1 MKTTQQKGRK
11 DSMDHKSGSNT
22 SALQVALSASRG
34 ALIGVGVFSFFIN
47 LLMLTVPLYM
57 LQIYD
62 RVLASRS
69 TDTLLLLTIVT
80 LGLLVTFGVLEWTR
94 SRVLVRVSTGLDDRI
109 NMPLMSAILAER
121 LRGEST
127 GNGQPLRDL
136 ETVRGFLTGPGLLS
150 FFDAP
155 WTPLFIAVIFLFH
168 PLLGF
173 IALAGA
179 LVLFSIAL
187 LSEFLTRKPLRKA
200 ADLMIGANSFAE
212 ASLRNAEVIQALGMM
227 PGLFRRWVTRHQS
240 GIAWQSTASDR
251 AGILTATAK
260 VLRQILQVAILGA
273 GAYLAIHHVIT
284 PGVMIVASII
294 MGRALAPV
302 EGAINSWRHFL
313 SARSAYER
321 LQGLLEGKTEAA
333 VMHLPKPLGALSVE
347 SLYAGPPG
355 AEMPVLNDVSF
366 TLEPG
371 ELLGLVGPSAAGKST
386 LARLLVGVWS
396 PMAGKVRLDGAEI
409 HHWDQ
414 ENLGPHIGY
423 LPQDVELFD
432 GTVAENIAR
441 FTETNAED
449 VVKAARSAGV
459 HDMILRLPHGYDTLI
474 GEGGRVLSGGQRQR
488 VALARALFG
497 EPMLIVLDEPN
508 ASLDAEGDKALS
520 QAIVELKRAGR
531 TVVII
536 VHRASL
542 IGTADK
548 LLVLSGGRVESFGPT
563 AEVLPQ
569 VTRPHPVVSGHAA
582 APG

>member
-1 MKTTQQKGRK
+1 ME
-11 DSMDHKSGSNT
+11 SKSGSAT
-22 SALQVALSASRG
+22 PDLQAALSASRG
-34 ALIGVGVFSFFIN
+34 ALVGVGVFSFFIN
-47 LLMLTVPLYM
+47 TLMLTVPLYM

-62 RVLASRS
+62 RVLVSRS
-69 TDTLLLLTIVT
+69 TSTLLLLTIVT
-80 LGLLVTFGVLEWTR
+80 LGLLITFGVLEWAR
-94 SRVLVRVSTGLDDRI
+94 SRVLVRVSTGLDHRI
-109 NMPLMSAILAER
+109 NRPLMSAILQER

-127 GNGQPLRDL
+127 GHGQPLRDL

-187 LSEFLTRKPLRKA
+187 LSELLTRKPLRKA
-200 ADLMIGANSFAE
+200 SSSMISANSFAE

-227 PGLFRRWVTRHQS
+227 PGLFRHWVTRHQS
-240 GIAWQSTASDR
+240 GLAWQSTASDR
-251 AGILTATAK
+251 AGTLTAAAK
-260 VLRQILQVAILGA
+260 VLRQLLQVAILGA
-273 GAYLAIHHVIT
+273 GAYLAIQHVIT

-313 SARSAYER
+313 SARSAYDR
-321 LQGLLEGKTEAA
+321 LQGLLKGKAEERVA
-333 VMHLPKPLGALSVE
+333 MRLPKPEGELSVE
-347 SLYAGPPG
+347 SLYAAPPG
-355 AEMPVLNDVSF
+355 VEKPVLTNVSF
-366 TLEPG
+366 ALEPG

-396 PMAGKVRLDGAEI
+396 PMAGTVRLDGAEV

-414 ENLGPHIGY
+414 EYLGPHIGY

-441 FTETNAED
+441 FTQAD
-449 VVKAARSAGV
+449 ADAIVQAARQAGV
-459 HDMILRLPHGYDTLI
+459 HDMILRLPQGYDTAI

-488 VALARALFG
+488 IALARALFG

-508 ASLDAEGDKALS
+508 ASLDAEGDKALNE
-520 QAIVELKRAGR
+520 AIGELKQTGR

-542 IGTADK
+542 IGMTDK
-548 LLVLSGGRVESFGPT
+548 LLVLKDGRVETFGPT

-569 VTRPHPVVSGHAA
+569 VTRPHPVASGQTGASG
-582 APG
+582 PKLQGQDVQ